1 MTDTLAS
8 DVHQGG
14 LTNGQKGLLQ
24 YHKFLFSLGKT
35 IQPLAIQVTDGPF
48 VSSALLTT
56 SSMPCRERH

>member
-1 MTDTLAS
+1 VDDTLES
-8 DVHQGG
+8 GVHQGG

-48 VSSALLTT
+48 VSPALLT
-56 SSMPCRERH
+56 SMSLEGKTH